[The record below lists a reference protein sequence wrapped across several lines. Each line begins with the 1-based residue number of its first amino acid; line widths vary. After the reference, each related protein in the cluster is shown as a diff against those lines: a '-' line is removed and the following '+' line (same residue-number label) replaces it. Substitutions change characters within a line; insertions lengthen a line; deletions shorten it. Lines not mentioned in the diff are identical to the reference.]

1 MKTIIMAV
9 AILLA
14 GSASFA
20 QTMTTTTTTTKT
32 HSHHHGTMAHKYT
45 CSMHPEVVRN
55 HPGKCPKCH
64 MNLVAMKKM
73 KKEKIM
79 ADKKPDEK
87 M

>member
-14 GSASFA
+14 GTVSFA
-20 QTMTTTTTTTKT
+20 QTKMTTTTTKT
-32 HSHHHGTMAHKYT
+32 HMHHHGTMAHKYT
-45 CSMHPEVVRN
+45 CSMHPEVVRSK
-55 HPGKCPKCH
+55 PGKCPKCN
-64 MNLVAMKKM
+64 MKLIAMKKM
-73 KKEKIM
+73 KKETLM